1 MKILF
6 AAALAFALTGCARGL
21 LADDPVDPQ
30 QVAASEAAADAALDA
45 VISCTEPKVAYYAS
59 APDAAAD
66 VAADVAAAIV
76 GACNAPVTAY
86 ANSVERTCGISLRGN
101 VHAARSCA
109 ALKQDIRSD
118 LQQNIANRVVQQ
130 RAKQAA
136 R

>member
-59 APDAAAD
+59 APDA
-66 VAADVAAAIV
+66 AADVAAAIV